1 MLDNAEAAMIFFFY
15 VTSRDSV
22 LSTVRFTCMCVVKRI
37 HVQDI
42 EPAREKS

>member
-1 MLDNAEAAMIFFFY
+1 MLDNVEAAMLYFFY

-37 HVQDI
+37 RVQDI
-42 EPAREKS
+42 EPSREKG